1 MSERGEGRNG
11 SGHDLSASRASV
23 GCLSCQGVFDR
34 SLSVFFCVKVLLRAW
49 SEEEM
54 VSWPDLFLQLL
65 SAIIFHSHDRLSV
78 ISVISL
84 RHLCCHAFRLK
95 LAYRSS

>member
-34 SLSVFFCVKVLLRAW
+34 SLSVFVCVKVLLRAW

-54 VSWPDLFLQLL
+54 VSWPDLFLQL
-65 SAIIFHSHDRLSV
+65 IT
-78 ISVISL
+78 ISNHISFP
-84 RHLCCHAFRLK
+84 RPPISDFRYFITPFVLPCV
-95 LAYRSS
+95 